1 MKFIRPPESIVLHPF
16 FFGLFPL
23 FSLLSVNLGWAAFH
37 EALLPAAAI
46 LTLAGVLWLVLWPIL
61 PEPRKR
67 GLVLSL
73 FWLPFFCYGATLDF
87 VRAQLNFRDMFSLTQ
102 IALIGC
108 TALLVASALLYALR
122 RSPWTF
128 VQLNRFL
135 NRLSAIMLAIAVV
148 SCVLVVAQRKTAP
161 PQAPEPQPIA
171 TAPNTEGATVALK
184 PTIQVAIGPEQRAAL
199 PNIYFIICD
208 AYPRSDALKEFFD
221 YDDTPFLNQ
230 LRERGFYVADRSRS
244 NYCLTL
250 SSLGST
256 LNMKYLDDPESS
268 EPAYVKKNH
277 GLLISLLQDNLVVR
291 TLKAQGYEFVA
302 IASGQFPTMMEGADR
317 LIRPGAAYKSE
328 YQQHF
333 DGRTPARF
341 VRPGA
346 FNITEY
352 QQSLIDMTPVRSIM
366 NRMGQLWWYQ
376 LVPFSLDTLV
386 SLRSEGQPMFV
397 FAHLLAPHRPHG
409 YDSDGKLVEE
419 FLPYKEGWRA
429 VTQFLN
435 TRLIEVVD
443 EIQAN
448 EPNSIIII
456 QGDHGSNAAIHA
468 TESNWQ
474 GDTRDYIRSRS
485 ANLSTFYFPDRQYDG
500 LLYPEITPINTFRI
514 IFNKYLGTNLEL
526 LEDVTFMTPPDSAEP
541 VKITEVY

>member
-1 MKFIRPPESIVLHPF
+1 
-16 FFGLFPL
+16 
-23 FSLLSVNLGWAAFH
+23 
-37 EALLPAAAI
+37 
-46 LTLAGVLWLVLWPIL
+46 
-61 PEPRKR
+61 
-67 GLVLSL
+67 
-73 FWLPFFCYGATLDF
+73 
-87 VRAQLNFRDMFSLTQ
+87 
-102 IALIGC
+102 
-108 TALLVASALLYALR
+108 
-122 RSPWTF
+122 
-128 VQLNRFL
+128 
-135 NRLSAIMLAIAVV
+135 
-148 SCVLVVAQRKTAP
+148 
-161 PQAPEPQPIA
+161 
-171 TAPNTEGATVALK
+171 
-184 PTIQVAIGPEQRAAL
+184 
-199 PNIYFIICD
+199 
-208 AYPRSDALKEFFD
+208 
-221 YDDTPFLNQ
+221 
-230 LRERGFYVADRSRS
+230 
-244 NYCLTL
+244 
-250 SSLGST
+250 
-256 LNMKYLDDPESS
+256 
-268 EPAYVKKNH
+268 VKKNH

-386 SLRSEGQPMFV
+386 SLRRDGRPMFV

-409 YDSDGKLVEE
+409 YDSEGNLVET
-419 FLPYKEGWRA
+419 FPPYKERWRA

-435 TRLIEVVD
+435 TRRIEVVD
-443 EIQAN
+443 EIQSN
-448 EPNSIIII
+448 EPNTIIII
-456 QGDHGSNAAIHA
+456 QGDHGSNAAIPT
-468 TESNWQ
+468 TESNWR

-485 ANLSTFYFPDRQYDG
+485 ANLSTFYFPDHGYDG
-500 LLYPEITPINTFRI
+500 LLYPEITPINTFRV

-526 LEDVTFMTPPDSAEP
+526 LEDVTFMTPPDSADP